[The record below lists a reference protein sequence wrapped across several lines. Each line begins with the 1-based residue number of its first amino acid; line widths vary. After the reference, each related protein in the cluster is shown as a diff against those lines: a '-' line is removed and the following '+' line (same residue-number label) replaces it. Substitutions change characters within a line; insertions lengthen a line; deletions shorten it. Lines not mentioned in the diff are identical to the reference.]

1 MSPLL
6 GKTHY
11 DRRRIMARAAQAR
24 EKRKYKKAITLYRQV
39 LEHEPK
45 STELHR
51 KLAPLLAQTKQESE
65 AKASYSV
72 VLSALMRDGFSE
84 QVGGLYREALSYM
97 PLHVELW
104 AELAELQVKRQL
116 RADAVQTLLEGRRR
130 FRSRKYRSQA
140 IRLLLLVQEVEPYHL
155 EGTLDLA
162 GLLSRSGGVR
172 QALGLLDGLAGR
184 TRGRSLR
191 RVRGRQLRL
200 RPGFG
205 TAGRWMRALAL
216 GR

>member
-1 MSPLL
+1 MSLLL

-11 DRRRIMARAAQAR
+11 DRYRIMARAAQAR

-51 KLAPLLAQTKQESE
+51 KLAPLLAKTKQETE
-65 AKASYSV
+65 ATASYSL
-72 VLSALMRDGFSE
+72 VLSALKRDGFSE

-97 PLHVELW
+97 PQHVELW
-104 AELAELQVKRQL
+104 AELAESQVKRQQ

-140 IRLLLLVQEVEPYHL
+140 IRLLLLVREVEPYHF

-162 GLLSRSGGVR
+162 GLLSRSGSVR
-172 QALGLLDGLAGR
+172 RALGLLDELAAR

-191 RVRGRQLRL
+191 RVRGRQFRI

-205 TAGRWMRALAL
+205 STWRWLRALAL